1 MYNRLAIILFVLVS
15 LSITSWCVNSSTQT
29 IPYQGLASAE
39 MFTASNITTTFT
51 LQSSSGVVWQ
61 EVQVINII
69 NGCTNVFLGS
79 VTPLPEMLAT
89 NNNTVVLTIQPLG
102 HSSIQQSIRSSM
114 FSRFAA
120 TAQTMDASGLS
131 GVITAS
137 STGVSIN
144 TKVHV
149 TGGVDAD
156 SFTVAGTAGLTI
168 TVDVSLATKINGFN
182 RAHMIFKNGVLIGT
196 TGY

>member
-1 MYNRLAIILFVLVS
+1 MINRLATILFVLISVS
-15 LSITSWCVNSSTQT
+15 INSWCVNSSTQT

-39 MFTASNITTTFT
+39 IFTASNITTTFT

-61 EVQVINII
+61 ETQLVNITD
-69 NGCTNVFLGS
+69 GCTSVFLGS
-79 VTPLPEMLAT
+79 VTPLPEVLAT
-89 NNNTVVLTIQPLG
+89 NNNTVVLTVQPLG
-102 HSSIQQSIRSSM
+102 HSSIQQPIRSSL
-114 FSRFAA
+114 FSRFAT
-120 TAQTMDASGLS
+120 TAQTMDATGLS

-144 TKVHV
+144 TKVHI
-149 TGGVDAD
+149 TGSVDAD
-156 SFTVAGTAGLTI
+156 SFMISGTSGLSI

-182 RAHMIFKNGVLIGT
+182 RAHMVYKNGVLTGV